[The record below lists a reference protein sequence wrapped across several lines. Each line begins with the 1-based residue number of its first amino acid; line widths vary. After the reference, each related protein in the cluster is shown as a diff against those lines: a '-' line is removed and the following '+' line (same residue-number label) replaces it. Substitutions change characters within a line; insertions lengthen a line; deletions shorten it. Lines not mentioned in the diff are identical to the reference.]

1 MSAPLLN
8 YAEIEARV
16 GPVSAVVFGTGNFQ
30 GLAVMRGL
38 GRCGIPVI
46 AVAKAG
52 GPGLKSRYATEV
64 WNVPDTHVDPEG
76 VINVVIQI
84 GERLKQQGRRGV
96 LIPTQD
102 STRRAALSPS
112 RPLSGFPHLPPA
124 GLRDHQ
130 GLLRQTGAV
139 PAGARAGRAAADHL
153 LRRRARPA
161 LRRPRGSGA
170 QEFPLV
176 FKSKKELPPSLRKK
190 FRIILIKDR
199 PQLERVLAEADAAGI
214 THLIQDVI
222 PGEDDELYTFGSYM
236 NQAGELRAWFTGRKL
251 RQQPPRFGVCRVG
264 ESKRVQEIVDEG
276 VKMLRGLHY
285 FGISQV
291 ESKYDVRDGRYKLI
305 EVNPRAWAWVA
316 LPIGM
321 QVNLAYAFF
330 CDALGIDTP
339 MQAMPDKR
347 GVYISLFDDLYW
359 SLKARDGRP
368 WAHLFKGYD
377 LVVEAYYAPDDPMPG
392 LIQLPPAE
400 QRLRPVG
407 REDGA
412 AQAACEGVA
421 CRASTT

>member
-1 MSAPLLN
+1 MSAQLLN

-102 STRRAALSPS
+102 STVELLCRHRDRFPDSLICHLPDYAIIKACSDKQVQCRLARELGVPLPTTYFDDERDQLFAAL
-112 RPLSGFPHLPPA
+112 
-124 GLRDHQ
+124 D
-130 GLLRQTGAV
+130 
-139 PAGARAGRAAADHL
+139 
-153 LRRRARPA
+153 
-161 LRRPRGSGA
+161 SGA
-170 QEFPLV
+170 QQFPLV

-199 PQLERVLAEADAAGI
+199 PQLERVVAEADAAGI

-392 LIQLPPAE
+392 LIQFRRRSSDFA
-400 QRLRPVG
+400 QSAVKTVLRKLRV
-407 REDGA
+407 
-412 AQAACEGVA
+412 
-421 CRASTT
+421 RA

>member
-1 MSAPLLN
+1 
-8 YAEIEARV
+8 
-16 GPVSAVVFGTGNFQ
+16 VFGCGNFQ

-52 GPGLKSRYATEV
+52 GPGLKSRYASEV

-76 VINVVIQI
+76 VVGVVVQI

-102 STRRAALSPS
+102 STVELLCRHRDRFPDSLVCHLPDHSIIKACSDKQVQCRLARELGVPLPNTYFDDERDQLFAAL
-112 RPLSGFPHLPPA
+112 
-124 GLRDHQ
+124 D
-130 GLLRQTGAV
+130 
-139 PAGARAGRAAADHL
+139 
-153 LRRRARPA
+153 
-161 LRRPRGSGA
+161 SGA
-170 QEFPLV
+170 QGFPLV

-190 FRIILIKDR
+190 FRIILIEDR
-199 PQLERVLAEADAAGI
+199 AQLERVLAEADAAGI

-222 PGEDDELYTFGSYM
+222 PGGDDALYTFGSYM
-236 NQAGELRAWFTGRKL
+236 NRAGELRAWFTGRKL
-251 RQQPPRFGVCRVG
+251 RQQPPLFGVCRVG
-264 ESKRVQEIVDEG
+264 ESKRVPEIVEDG
-276 VKMLRGLHY
+276 VKLLRGLHY

-291 ESKYDVRDGRYKLI
+291 ESKYDLRDGRYKLI

-321 QVNLAYAFF
+321 QVNLAHAFF

-339 MQAMPDKR
+339 MQEMPDLT

-392 LIQLPPAE
+392 LIQFGRRSGDFA
-400 QRLRPVG
+400 QSAVKNVLRRMRV
-407 REDGA
+407 
-412 AQAACEGVA
+412 
-421 CRASTT
+421 RA

>member
-1 MSAPLLN
+1 
-8 YAEIEARV
+8 
-16 GPVSAVVFGTGNFQ
+16 
-30 GLAVMRGL
+30 MRGL

-102 STRRAALSPS
+102 STVELLCRHRDRFPDSLICHLPDYAIIKACSDKQVQCRLARELGVPLPTTYFDDERDELFAAL
-112 RPLSGFPHLPPA
+112 
-124 GLRDHQ
+124 D
-130 GLLRQTGAV
+130 
-139 PAGARAGRAAADHL
+139 
-153 LRRRARPA
+153 
-161 LRRPRGSGA
+161 SGA
-170 QEFPLV
+170 QQFPLV

-190 FRIILIKDR
+190 FRIILIEDR
-199 PQLERVLAEADAAGI
+199 PQLERVVAEADAAGI

-316 LPIGM
+316 CP
-321 QVNLAYAFF
+321 
-330 CDALGIDTP
+330 
-339 MQAMPDKR
+339 
-347 GVYISLFDDLYW
+347 S
-359 SLKARDGRP
+359 
-368 WAHLFKGYD
+368 
-377 LVVEAYYAPDDPMPG
+377 
-392 LIQLPPAE
+392 
-400 QRLRPVG
+400 
-407 REDGA
+407 
-412 AQAACEGVA
+412 A
-421 CRASTT
+421 CR

>member
-1 MSAPLLN
+1 VELLCHHRDRFPDSLICHLPDYSIIKACSDKSVQCRLARELGVPLPTT
-8 YAEIEARV
+8 Y
-16 GPVSAVVFGTGNFQ
+16 F
-30 GLAVMRGL
+30 
-38 GRCGIPVI
+38 
-46 AVAKAG
+46 
-52 GPGLKSRYATEV
+52 
-64 WNVPDTHVDPEG
+64 DD
-76 VINVVIQI
+76 
-84 GERLKQQGRRGV
+84 EREQLF
-96 LIPTQD
+96 
-102 STRRAALSPS
+102 AALDD
-112 RPLSGFPHLPPA
+112 GT
-124 GLRDHQ
+124 Q
-130 GLLRQTGAV
+130 G
-139 PAGARAGRAAADHL
+139 
-153 LRRRARPA
+153 
-161 LRRPRGSGA
+161 
-170 QEFPLV
+170 FPLV

-199 PQLERVLAEADAAGI
+199 PQLERVIAEADAAGI

-222 PGEDDELYTFGSYM
+222 PGEDDALYTFGSYM
-236 NQAGELRAWFTGRKL
+236 NRAGELRAWFTGRKL

-368 WAHLFKGYD
+368 WAHLFRGYD

-392 LIQLPPAE
+392 VIQFGRRSSDFGRSAVKSV
-400 QRLRPVG
+400 LRKLRV
-407 REDGA
+407 
-412 AQAACEGVA
+412 
-421 CRASTT
+421 RA

>member
-1 MSAPLLN
+1 MSAQLLN

-102 STRRAALSPS
+102 STVELLCRHRDRFPDSLVCHLPDYAIIKACSDKQVQCRLARELGVPLPTTYFDDERDQLFAAL
-112 RPLSGFPHLPPA
+112 
-124 GLRDHQ
+124 D
-130 GLLRQTGAV
+130 
-139 PAGARAGRAAADHL
+139 
-153 LRRRARPA
+153 
-161 LRRPRGSGA
+161 SGA
-170 QEFPLV
+170 QQFPLV

-199 PQLERVLAEADAAGI
+199 PQLERVVAEADAAGI

-392 LIQLPPAE
+392 LIQLRRRSSDFA
-400 QRLRPVG
+400 QSAVKTVLRKLRV
-407 REDGA
+407 
-412 AQAACEGVA
+412 
-421 CRASTT
+421 RA

>member
-1 MSAPLLN
+1 MSASLLN

-102 STRRAALSPS
+102 STVELLCRHRDRFPDSLICHLPDYAIIKACSDKQVQCRLARELGVPLPTTYFDDERDQLFAAL
-112 RPLSGFPHLPPA
+112 
-124 GLRDHQ
+124 D
-130 GLLRQTGAV
+130 
-139 PAGARAGRAAADHL
+139 
-153 LRRRARPA
+153 
-161 LRRPRGSGA
+161 SGA
-170 QEFPLV
+170 QQFPLV

-214 THLIQDVI
+214 TYLIQDVI

-392 LIQLPPAE
+392 LIQFRRRSSDFA
-400 QRLRPVG
+400 QSAVKTVLRKLRV
-407 REDGA
+407 
-412 AQAACEGVA
+412 
-421 CRASTT
+421 RA